1 MPRIRSIRPEFWT
14 RRKLAAASPEVRLVM
29 IGVIQLADDEGR
41 LEADPVILR
50 SQLFPAGGIGQA
62 EFNRA
67 IEYLASIDEIVVYE
81 VDGAPYASIPGWRDK
96 KSWQYQQISKAQPS
110 RLPGPLPEDSGNDP
124 AEDGTPPGADAEES
138 ESPPE
143 PAPDRSGTTPGGS
156 REQGTGRG
164 EDTPLP
170 PPGGG
175 GGGPSASPPHVGEP
189 TDADAPLTAGERAA
203 AEVVAGAIERGDVR
217 LDPDEDVLGLE
228 HDIVGAEAA
237 KRDASRA
244 RDGNALA
251 AIEAR
256 LDETKRRHR
265 DAISQRRS
273 AAVAALRQGTSAARP
288 LLQRWQAAD
297 VLVGPKEHRVPLRV
311 ACLAAKKGARADER
325 DRRRDAK
332 GRGDAV

>member
-29 IGVIQLADDEGR
+29 IGVVQLADDEGR
-41 LEADPVILR
+41 LEADAVILR

-67 IEYLASIDEIVVYE
+67 LEFLASIGEIVSYE
-81 VDGAPYASIPGWRDK
+81 VDGAPYVCVPGWRDK
-96 KSWQYQQISKAQPS
+96 KSWQYQQINKPQPS
-110 RLPGPLPEDSGNDP
+110 RLPAPLPEDSGNDP
-124 AEDGTPPGADAEES
+124 AEDGTPPGAVADDS
-138 ESPPE
+138 ESATGAAPE
-143 PAPDRSGTTPGGS
+143 ASGPTPGGN

-164 EDTPLP
+164 EDSPLP

-175 GGGPSASPPHVGEP
+175 GGGPSASPLPADENSE
-189 TDADAPLTAGERAA
+189 TDALTAGERAA

-217 LDPDEDVLGLE
+217 LDPDDEQRGVDR
-228 HDIVGAEAA
+228 DITGADGA
-237 KRDASRA
+237 KRDATRA

-251 AIEAR
+251 EAER
-256 LDETKRRHR
+256 KLDELTRRR
-265 DAISQRRS
+265 RELDQQRR
-273 AAVAALRQGTSAARP
+273 AAAIATLRAANPAART

-297 VLVGPKEHRVPLRV
+297 ALVGPKEHRVPLRV

-325 DRRRDAK
+325 DRRRAEREDA
-332 GRGDAV
+332 R

>member
-29 IGVIQLADDEGR
+29 IGVVQLADDEGR

-67 IEYLASIDEIVVYE
+67 LEFLASIGEIVRYE
-81 VDGAPYASIPGWRDK
+81 VDGAPYVCVPGWRDK
-96 KSWQYQQISKAQPS
+96 KSWQYQQINKSQPS
-110 RLPGPLPEDSGNDP
+110 RLPAPLAEDSGNDP
-124 AEDGTPPGADAEES
+124 AEDGTTPGAVSEDSASATGAVAES
-138 ESPPE
+138 
-143 PAPDRSGTTPGGS
+143 SGPTPGGN

-164 EDTPLP
+164 ENSPLP

-175 GGGPSASPPHVGEP
+175 GGGPSASPHEPDEP
-189 TDADAPLTAGERAA
+189 TAADEPLTAGERAA

-217 LDPDEDVLGLE
+217 LDPDDEQRGVDR
-228 HDIVGAEAA
+228 DITGADAA
-237 KRDASRA
+237 KRDATGA

-251 AIEAR
+251 AAER
-256 LDETKRRHR
+256 KLDELTRRRRELDRQHR
-265 DAISQRRS
+265 A
-273 AAVAALRQGTSAARP
+273 AAVATLRAGTSAARL

-325 DRRRDAK
+325 DRRRAEREDA
-332 GRGDAV
+332 R

>member
-29 IGVIQLADDEGR
+29 VGLIQLADDEGR

-50 SQLFPAGGIGQA
+50 SQLFPAGGIAQA

-67 IEYLASIDEIVVYE
+67 LEFLASIGEIVSYE
-81 VDGAPYASIPGWRDK
+81 VDGAPYVCVPGWRDK
-96 KSWQYQQISKAQPS
+96 KSWQYQQINKPQAS
-110 RLPGPLPEDSGNDP
+110 RLPAPLPEDSGNDP
-124 AEDGTPPGADAEES
+124 AEDGTTPGAVADDS
-138 ESPPE
+138 ESDPE
-143 PAPDRSGTTPGGS
+143 PAPERSGTTPGGS

-164 EDTPLP
+164 EDSPLP

-175 GGGPSASPPHVGEP
+175 GGGPSASPPHLGEP
-189 TDADAPLTAGERAA
+189 TETDEPLTAGERAA
-203 AEVVAGAIERGDVR
+203 AEVVAGAVERGDVR
-217 LDPDEDVLGLE
+217 LDPDDEQRGVDR
-228 HDIVGAEAA
+228 DISGADAA
-237 KRDASRA
+237 KRDATRA

-251 AIEAR
+251 AAER
-256 LDETKRRHR
+256 KLDELTRRR
-265 DAISQRRS
+265 RELDQQRRA
-273 AAVAALRQGTSAARP
+273 AAVATLRAGTSAARP

-297 VLVGPKEHRVPLRV
+297 ALVGPTEHRVPLRV

-332 GRGDAV
+332 DRGDAA